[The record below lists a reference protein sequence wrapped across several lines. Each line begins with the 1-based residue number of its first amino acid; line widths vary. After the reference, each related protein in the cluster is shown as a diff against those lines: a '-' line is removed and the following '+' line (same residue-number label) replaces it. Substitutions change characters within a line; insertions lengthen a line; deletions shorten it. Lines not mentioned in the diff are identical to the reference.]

1 MIHGSMSGAT
11 KQIEEVLKEAREHG
25 QFMAVVWFVDD
36 KGTLHCKKTT
46 WQFPTA
52 RFSEARE
59 LLGNMIDEEQNPVRR
74 PLPLASFL
82 KKPNA
87 ARFDSPFSLE
97 AGAAMNEGR
106 TILPVEPDESVVDES
121 APPIVNAVLDDRA
134 YPEDGE

>member
-59 LLGNMIDEEQNPVRR
+59 LLGNMIDEEQNPVKR

-82 KKPNA
+82 QRRPAELTESVMNA
-87 ARFDSPFSLE
+87 MGVSPEVF
-97 AGAAMNEGR
+97 NGR
-106 TILPVEPDESVVDES
+106 TERPVEQDETIVDES
-121 APPIVNAVLDDRA
+121 APPIINAVLGM
-134 YPEDGE
+134 EDAG